1 MSTVNEITPE
11 DLVIT
16 KEGKNV
22 MSGGYKIDNLFL
34 ENNISPLSTDNSNN
48 QEGGNIS
55 SMFSNLAVPAGLLLL
70 QQKVNKHTFSNMYN
84 KDTSQVVDSSLYDKL
99 LGIAS
104 GKKESK
110 PTKEK
115 KVKSERKRK
124 TRGKKSSSNKKT
136 KKRR

>member
-1 MSTVNEITPE
+1 MQTVNEITAD

-34 ENNISPLSTDNSNN
+34 QNDISPFKTDNTNN
-48 QEGGNIS
+48 QEGGNVS

-70 QQKVNKHTFSNMYN
+70 QQKTNKKTFTNMYN
-84 KDTSQVVDSSLYDKL
+84 KENTEIIDSSLYDKL

-104 GKKESK
+104 GKKEK
-110 PTKEK
+110 VDKKTKK
-115 KVKSERKRK
+115 AQNRK
-124 TRGKKSSSNKKT
+124 TRAKKTSSNKK
-136 KKRR
+136 KKTRR

>member
-1 MSTVNEITPE
+1 MQTVNEITPA

-34 ENNISPLSTDNSNN
+34 QNNISPFKTDNSSN
-48 QEGGNIS
+48 QEGGNVS

-70 QQKVNKHTFSNMYN
+70 QQKTNKKTFSSMYN
-84 KDTSQVVDSSLYDKL
+84 KDSSEIIDSTLYDKL

-104 GKKESK
+104 GKKE
-110 PTKEK
+110 K
-115 KVKSERKRK
+115 KVKKERKRK
-124 TRGKKSSSNKKT
+124 TRTKKTSSNKKT
-136 KKRR
+136 RKRR

>member
-16 KEGKNV
+16 REGKNV

-84 KDTSQVVDSSLYDKL
+84 KDNSQVVDSSLYDKL
-99 LGIAS
+99 LSIAS
-104 GKKESK
+104 GKKETSAK
-110 PTKEK
+110 KEK
-115 KVKSERKRK
+115 KLKVKKRTTRKK
-124 TRGKKSSSNKKT
+124 QSSKNKKT

>member
-1 MSTVNEITPE
+1 MQTVNEITAN

-34 ENNISPLSTDNSNN
+34 QNNISPFKTDNSNN

-55 SMFSNLAVPAGLLLL
+55 SIFSNLAVPTGLLLL
-70 QQKVNKHTFSNMYN
+70 QQNTNKKTFSNMYN
-84 KDTSQVVDSSLYDKL
+84 KQNSEVIESSLYDKL

-104 GKKESK
+104 GKKE
-110 PTKEK
+110 K
-115 KVKSERKRK
+115 KVKPEKKRK
-124 TRGKKSSSNKKT
+124 TRTKKTSSNKKT

>member
-1 MSTVNEITPE
+1 MQTLNEITAD

-34 ENNISPLSTDNSNN
+34 QNNISPFKTDNSSN
-48 QEGGNIS
+48 QEGGNVS

-70 QQKVNKHTFSNMYN
+70 QQKTNKKTFSNMYN
-84 KDTSQVVDSSLYDKL
+84 KASSEVIDSSLYDKL

-104 GKKESK
+104 GKKE
-110 PTKEK
+110 K
-115 KVKSERKRK
+115 KVKKERKRK
-124 TRGKKSSSNKKT
+124 TRTKKSSSNKKT
-136 KKRR
+136 RKRR

>member
-84 KDTSQVVDSSLYDKL
+84 KDNSQVVDSSLYDKL
-99 LGIAS
+99 LSIAS
-104 GKKESK
+104 GKKETSAK
-110 PTKEK
+110 KEK
-115 KVKSERKRK
+115 KLKVKKRTTRKK
-124 TRGKKSSSNKKT
+124 QSSKNKKT

>member
-1 MSTVNEITPE
+1 MQTVNEITAN

-34 ENNISPLSTDNSNN
+34 QNNISPFKTDNSNN

-55 SMFSNLAVPAGLLLL
+55 SIFSNLAVPTGLLLL
-70 QQKVNKHTFSNMYN
+70 QQNTNKKTFSNMYN
-84 KDTSQVVDSSLYDKL
+84 KENSEVIESSLYDKL

-104 GKKESK
+104 GKKE
-110 PTKEK
+110 K
-115 KVKSERKRK
+115 KVKPEKKRK
-124 TRGKKSSSNKKT
+124 TRTKKTSSNKKT

>member
-1 MSTVNEITPE
+1 MQTVNEITPD

-34 ENNISPLSTDNSNN
+34 ENNISPLTTDNSKN

-84 KDTSQVVDSSLYDKL
+84 KDSSEVIDSSLYDKL

-104 GKKESK
+104 GKKEVSSK
-110 PTKEK
+110 KEK
-115 KVKSERKRK
+115 KLKVKKRTTRKK
-124 TRGKKSSSNKKT
+124 QSSKNKKT

>member
-1 MSTVNEITPE
+1 MQTVNEITSE

-34 ENNISPLSTDNSNN
+34 QNNISPFKTDNSSN
-48 QEGGNIS
+48 QEGGNVS

-70 QQKVNKHTFSNMYN
+70 QQKTNKKTFSNMYN
-84 KDTSQVVDSSLYDKL
+84 KASSEVIDSSLYDKL

-104 GKKESK
+104 GKKE
-110 PTKEK
+110 K
-115 KVKSERKRK
+115 KVKKERKRK
-124 TRGKKSSSNKKT
+124 TRTKKSSSNKKT
-136 KKRR
+136 RKRR

>member
-16 KEGKNV
+16 REGKNV

-84 KDTSQVVDSSLYDKL
+84 KDNSQVVDSSLYDKL

-104 GKKESK
+104 GKKETSAK
-110 PTKEK
+110 KEK
-115 KVKSERKRK
+115 KLKVKKRTTRKK
-124 TRGKKSSSNKKT
+124 QSSKNKKP

>member
-1 MSTVNEITPE
+1 MQTVNEITAN

-22 MSGGYKIDNLFL
+22 MSGGYKIDNIFL
-34 ENNISPLSTDNSNN
+34 QNNISPFKTDNSDN

-70 QQKVNKHTFSNMYN
+70 QQKTNKKTFSNMYN
-84 KDTSQVVDSSLYDKL
+84 KDNNQVIDSSLYDKL
-99 LGIAS
+99 LGIS
-104 GKKESK
+104 NSK
-110 PTKEK
+110 KEK
-115 KVKSERKRK
+115 KVKPARKRK
-124 TRGKKSSSNKKT
+124 TRTRKSLSNRKT

>member
-104 GKKESK
+104 GKKETTAK
-110 PTKEK
+110 KEK
-115 KVKSERKRK
+115 KLKVKKRTTRKK
-124 TRGKKSSSNKKT
+124 QSSKNKKT

>member
-1 MSTVNEITPE
+1 MQTVNEITAD

-34 ENNISPLSTDNSNN
+34 QNNISPFKTDNSNN

-70 QQKVNKHTFSNMYN
+70 QQKTNKKTFSNMYN
-84 KDTSQVVDSSLYDKL
+84 TDSSEVIDSSLYDKL

-104 GKKESK
+104 GKKE
-110 PTKEK
+110 K
-115 KVKSERKRK
+115 KVKKQRKRK
-124 TRGKKSSSNKKT
+124 TRTKKASSSKKT
-136 KKRR
+136 RKRR

>member
-1 MSTVNEITPE
+1 MQTVNEITSE

-34 ENNISPLSTDNSNN
+34 ENDISPLTTDNSKN

-70 QQKVNKHTFSNMYN
+70 QQKINKKTFSNMYN
-84 KDTSQVVDSSLYDKL
+84 KDSSEVIDSNLYDKL

-104 GKKESK
+104 GKKE
-110 PTKEK
+110 K
-115 KVKSERKRK
+115 KVKKERKKK
-124 TRGKKSSSNKKT
+124 TRTKKTSSNKKT
-136 KKRR
+136 RKRR

>member
-104 GKKESK
+104 GKKETTSK
-110 PTKEK
+110 KEK
-115 KVKSERKRK
+115 KLKVKKRTTRKK
-124 TRGKKSSSNKKT
+124 QSSKNKKT

>member
-1 MSTVNEITPE
+1 MQTVNEITAN

-22 MSGGYKIDNLFL
+22 MSGGYKIDNIFL
-34 ENNISPLSTDNSNN
+34 QNGISPFKTDNTNN

-70 QQKVNKHTFSNMYN
+70 QQKTNKKTFTNMYN
-84 KDTSQVVDSSLYDKL
+84 TNNTQVIDSSLYDKL
-99 LGIAS
+99 LGIVNS
-104 GKKESK
+104 KKE
-110 PTKEK
+110 TIEK
-115 KVKSERKRK
+115 KTKKVRKKK
-124 TRGKKSSSNKKT
+124 TRTKKSSSNKKT

>member
-1 MSTVNEITPE
+1 MSTINEITPD

-34 ENNISPLSTDNSNN
+34 ENNISPLTTDNSEN

-84 KDTSQVVDSSLYDKL
+84 KDSSEVIDSSLYDKL
-99 LGIAS
+99 LDIAS
-104 GKKESK
+104 GKKEVSSK
-110 PTKEK
+110 KEK
-115 KVKSERKRK
+115 KLKVKKRATRKK
-124 TRGKKSSSNKKT
+124 QSSKNKKT

>member
-1 MSTVNEITPE
+1 MSTVNEITPD

-34 ENNISPLSTDNSNN
+34 ENNISPLTTDNSKN

-84 KDTSQVVDSSLYDKL
+84 KDSSEVIDSSLYDKL

-104 GKKESK
+104 GKKEVSSK
-110 PTKEK
+110 KEK
-115 KVKSERKRK
+115 KLKVKKRTTRKK
-124 TRGKKSSSNKKT
+124 QSSKNKKT

>member
-99 LGIAS
+99 LSIAS
-104 GKKESK
+104 GKKETSAK
-110 PTKEK
+110 KEK
-115 KVKSERKRK
+115 KLKVKKRTTRKK
-124 TRGKKSSSNKKT
+124 QSSKNKKT

>member
-1 MSTVNEITPE
+1 MQTVNEITPD

-16 KEGKNV
+16 KEGKNI

-34 ENNISPLSTDNSNN
+34 QNNISPFKTDNSNN

-70 QQKVNKHTFSNMYN
+70 QQKTNKKTFTNMYN
-84 KDTSQVVDSSLYDKL
+84 KDSSEVIDSSLYDKL

-104 GKKESK
+104 GKKE
-110 PTKEK
+110 K
-115 KVKSERKRK
+115 KVKKERKRK
-124 TRGKKSSSNKKT
+124 TRTKKTSSSKKT
-136 KKRR
+136 RKRR

>member
-16 KEGKNV
+16 KEGKIV

-84 KDTSQVVDSSLYDKL
+84 KDNSQVVDSSLYDKL

-104 GKKESK
+104 GKKETSAK
-110 PTKEK
+110 KEK
-115 KVKSERKRK
+115 KLKVKKRTTRKK
-124 TRGKKSSSNKKT
+124 QSSKNKKT